1 MSFSFIHKRKIQI
14 ALRFIVDFLKHNP
27 IHCTSYL
34 AKTQI
39 HWLELM
45 FWILALFIFLI
56 IGLICGMDLV
66 ADYVSRNT
74 ALTTNVVN
82 AATRT
87 FYPSLTLCPHD
98 ILDEKKLKVFKR
110 EYAKKLLKMQYFPN
124 PYKFLKEI
132 WKLEEFLQQLSKTT
146 ARTAYS
152 YASVSTIP
160 QEDYMQ
166 LIFNLSRNYDVRV
179 EGKTAVK
186 IMTEIGICYTI
197 NNFLSKQLYTKYWQD
212 LEPYPKMYSDRFTQN
227 PFTFYS
233 SFPLRT
239 NINHNITGKITVYA
253 HNPFEVPTI
262 WTRPALI
269 INNHNKP
276 YILKAAIQ
284 QITFDETAF
293 KKKFNEFTFF
303 QNINESQLSAP
314 FSSSR
319 NLCVMEC
326 RAHYIR
332 KLCNCLPHFYAHAYW
347 RDSNVCNIQGLNCFY
362 QYIKI
367 IRTINTN
374 TISPT
379 FRCDHCQPNHI
390 EQIVVVKSYN
400 EKISENSTTNLI
412 FQIEHPPI
420 ESYTRIIMYNK
431 FDYFHYLVPC
441 HHSLDSQ
448 YMVYSLLYYSS
459 YYTSQSGFIR
469 NITGTL
475 VHGKTETS
483 VTTAVT
489 SSGGVMS

>member
-1 MSFSFIHKRKIQI
+1 
-14 ALRFIVDFLKHNP
+14 
-27 IHCTSYL
+27 
-34 AKTQI
+34 
-39 HWLELM
+39 
-45 FWILALFIFLI
+45 
-56 IGLICGMDLV
+56 
-66 ADYVSRNT
+66 
-74 ALTTNVVN
+74 
-82 AATRT
+82 
-87 FYPSLTLCPHD
+87 
-98 ILDEKKLKVFKR
+98 
-110 EYAKKLLKMQYFPN
+110 MQYFPN

-146 ARTAYS
+146 SRTAYP

-166 LIFNLSRNYDVRV
+166 LIFNLSRNYDVRI

-197 NNFLSKQLYTKYWQD
+197 NNILSKQLYTKYWQD
-212 LEPYPKMYSDRFTQN
+212 LEPYPKMYSDHFTQN
-227 PFTFYS
+227 PFTFHS
-233 SFPLRT
+233 AFPLRT

-269 INNHNKP
+269 INNHNKL
-276 YILKAAIQ
+276 YILKAAIK

-303 QNINESQLSAP
+303 QKKLSAP

-319 NLCVMEC
+319 NLCVMQC

-332 KLCNCLPHFYAHAYW
+332 KLCNCLPHFYAHTYW
-347 RDSNVCNIQGLNCFY
+347 RDSNVCNIQGLNCFN
-362 QYIKI
+362 QYIQI

-412 FQIEHPPI
+412 FQIEHPPV

-431 FDYFHYLVPC
+431 FDYVV
-441 HHSLDSQ
+441 SLSGA
-448 YMVYSLLYYSS
+448 LSS
-459 YYTSQSGFIR
+459 FFGFTIYGLCDFIYFFTIR
-469 NITGTL
+469 IYWFQKGFRGAIDEL
-475 VHGKTETS
+475 IEF
-483 VTTAVT
+483 
-489 SSGGVMS
+489 